1 MTANATSSP
10 SGARDKSTRTGQ
22 RIVRSNASTLTPRGI
37 ARSAALPKSKT
48 YCEARATAKIGQL
61 ARQSADGSPTRPS
74 RSAGPTA
81 CQALERWTSSRS
93 GCQPPQR
100 WSGRYART
108 KPAATRPGAQPVGSR
123 NSIGTKSSCVGT
135 ANPSPTSNWTRSARA
150 YAPDQQHHEPERRV
164 AVARH
169 EERERTSGGEERAAA
184 RRGDPE
190 VAPAERTRDL
200 LARLFDQSIRI
211 GMDSCRRGRSC
222 RIRGHV
228 RSFVSFV
235 DRSSLVRG
243 ISAPSTPCP
252 HTGDVA
258 PDRHEESQTALRSS
272 MEGRDEGH
280 LAAGLRTRHRRSD
293 GRGGGCGE
301 SGGGAP
307 DVCAGSREALRT
319 LERLFLVHAR
329 AERQPR
335 ERVVRVVAERR
346 RFARRLEQPLPER
359 LLLALAAERGVC
371 EFVERLRAAL
381 RRQGALLRAEHR

>member
-74 RSAGPTA
+74 
-81 CQALERWTSSRS
+81 
-93 GCQPPQR
+93 
-100 WSGRYART
+100 
-108 KPAATRPGAQPVGSR
+108 AQPVGSR

-252 HTGDVA
+252 PHG
-258 PDRHEESQTALRSS
+258 
-272 MEGRDEGH
+272 
-280 LAAGLRTRHRRSD
+280 
-293 GRGGGCGE
+293 
-301 SGGGAP
+301 
-307 DVCAGSREALRT
+307 
-319 LERLFLVHAR
+319 
-329 AERQPR
+329 
-335 ERVVRVVAERR
+335 
-346 RFARRLEQPLPER
+346 
-359 LLLALAAERGVC
+359 
-371 EFVERLRAAL
+371 
-381 RRQGALLRAEHR
+381 